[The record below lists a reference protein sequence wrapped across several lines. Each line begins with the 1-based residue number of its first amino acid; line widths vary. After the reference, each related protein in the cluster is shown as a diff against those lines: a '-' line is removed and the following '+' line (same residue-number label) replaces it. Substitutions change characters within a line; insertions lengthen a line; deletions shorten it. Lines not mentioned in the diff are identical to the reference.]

1 MLHQKKLL
9 RSSGHILF
17 KRSSLKEKSLHV
29 WFLVSRL
36 KLEMQSTHKIRK
48 HAQQPFL
55 KYQFQHWNKRHFFCS
70 LCGDK
75 VCSVFGP
82 RWHLKLW
89 GFNLIWKFWNL
100 IQRFLISGWSRVR
113 GSESSLEIKR
123 ERHSIEGDLYWN
135 LQCMRK
141 VSRRGKNCY
150 IHLLGNFLSGHSED
164 MTVIFPNICYFR
176 ERLYYDQR
184 IFKGFECR

>member
-1 MLHQKKLL
+1 MKCNPPIKSENMPNNFFWNISSSIETKEIFFALFVVIRCKLL
-9 RSSGHILF
+9 VQGNILNC
-17 KRSSLKEKSLHV
+17 KDSVYLKV
-29 WFLVSRL
+29 
-36 KLEMQSTHKIRK
+36 
-48 HAQQPFL
+48 
-55 KYQFQHWNKRHFFCS
+55 
-70 LCGDK
+70 
-75 VCSVFGP
+75 
-82 RWHLKLW
+82 
-89 GFNLIWKFWNL
+89 WNL
-100 IQRFLISGWSRVR
+100 IQTFLISGWSRVR
-113 GSESSLEIKR
+113 RSESFLEIKR

-164 MTVIFPNICYFR
+164 MTVIFPNIWYFW